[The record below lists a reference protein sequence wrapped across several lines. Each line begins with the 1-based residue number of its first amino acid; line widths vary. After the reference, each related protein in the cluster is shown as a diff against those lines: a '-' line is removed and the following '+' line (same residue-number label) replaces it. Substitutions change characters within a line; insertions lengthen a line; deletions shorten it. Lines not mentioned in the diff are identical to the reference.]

1 MPRLPDIV
9 RTLES
14 FAGIHATAEMNNE
27 AARMLSSVAYA
38 WFEREPS
45 RDPRGALTRAIAL
58 TFGALQEDVTV
69 TEHYPEPFLVRFKFP
84 HHRAAAVSHH
94 DFLFEGLKVQVR
106 PWRLEDNAEQVSMQQ
121 HVRLCMEN
129 VPLYAWN
136 EGSA

>member
-9 RTLES
+9 RTPES
-14 FAGIHATAEMNNE
+14 FAVIHATAEMNNE
-27 AARMLSSVAYA
+27 AARMLSSAAYA

-84 HHRAAAVSHH
+84 HHRAAVVSRH
-94 DFLFEGLKVQVR
+94 DFVFEGLKVQVR

-121 HVRLCMEN
+121 HVRLCIEN
-129 VPLYAWN
+129 IPLYAWN